1 MFRFYQA
8 RSKQYEPRRVQRYSL
23 SKSSLSAKDK
33 RSALMASENDLLQ
46 PNTGDIPLET
56 INHIRK
62 HTVHTFSVI
71 VKYFVFDTEQE
82 RLKPIPQNEFHAH
95 VTKMHENRDYGFED
109 EYQVRATHQYADDC
123 VSSVMFVWFRALV
136 QNL

>member
-23 SKSSLSAKDK
+23 SKSSLSAKNK
-33 RSALMASENDLLQ
+33 QSPLMISENDLLQ

-62 HTVHTFSVI
+62 HTVH
-71 VKYFVFDTEQE
+71 
-82 RLKPIPQNEFHAH
+82 
-95 VTKMHENRDYGFED
+95 
-109 EYQVRATHQYADDC
+109 
-123 VSSVMFVWFRALV
+123 
-136 QNL
+136 